1 MLLFCEM
8 FAIFSFK
15 TFLSLL
21 CKQVFL
27 LRMMRWALSLS
38 GTCRVLVE
46 YLSGTCRVAVSFTV
60 SFTVSF
66 VFWHPLGMNIICVII
81 YIMQKYL
88 IYFVLIQIFYIS
100 PIFVAL
106 PCWNMRFIPWSCV
119 PADRLWI
126 FVSAMYLFNC
136 STACSFAVFAS
147 LSVAFDGRYFNSMI

>member
-1 MLLFCEM
+1 MLLFCEK

-38 GTCRVLVE
+38 GTCRVLVGYLLGGGIINSLICLLASSWHE
-46 YLSGTCRVAVSFTV
+46 YYMCIY
-60 SFTVSF
+60 
-66 VFWHPLGMNIICVII
+66 M

-100 PIFVAL
+100 PISVAL
-106 PCWNMRFIPWSCV
+106 PCWNMRYIPWSCV
-119 PADRLWI
+119 PAVRLCI
-126 FVSAMYLFNC
+126 FVSVMYLFNC